1 MLSHTFLICP
11 AARVLWLDRA
21 KCLMP
26 NFGFGAE
33 GQSEG
38 HQGLLRGRLPFGG
51 LYWQGPALGPF
62 TSVGLSREEDPSR
75 YEGEDGEAL
84 SSAEKALGW

>member
-1 MLSHTFLICP
+1 
-11 AARVLWLDRA
+11 
-21 KCLMP
+21 MP

-38 HQGLLRGRLPFGG
+38 HQGLLGAWLPFGG
-51 LYWQGPALGPF
+51 LYWQGPTLGPF
-62 TSVGLSREEDPSR
+62 TSVSLSCEEDPSR

-84 SSAEKALGW
+84 SSAEKALG